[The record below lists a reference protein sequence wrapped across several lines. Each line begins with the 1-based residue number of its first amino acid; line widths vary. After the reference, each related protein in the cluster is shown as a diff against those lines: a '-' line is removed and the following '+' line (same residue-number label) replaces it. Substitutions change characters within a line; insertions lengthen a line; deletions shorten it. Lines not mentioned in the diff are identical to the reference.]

1 MISFIV
7 RLRFAPEDRSAIAEV
22 LRQLTTES
30 RREEGCITYI
40 PHMQDDNPDSVIIYE
55 QYRDEQALAAHRES
69 EHFRKYAVG
78 GLYQKMLDRAVENLS
93 ALI

>member
-22 LRQLTTES
+22 LRQLAAES
-30 RREEGCITYI
+30 RLEEGCISYI
-40 PHMQDDNPDSVIIYE
+40 PHLQQDNPDAVIIYE
-55 QYRDEQALAAHRES
+55 QYRDEQALAAHRDS

-78 GLYQKMLDRAVENLS
+78 GLYQKMLERTVEDLS
-93 ALI
+93 ALV